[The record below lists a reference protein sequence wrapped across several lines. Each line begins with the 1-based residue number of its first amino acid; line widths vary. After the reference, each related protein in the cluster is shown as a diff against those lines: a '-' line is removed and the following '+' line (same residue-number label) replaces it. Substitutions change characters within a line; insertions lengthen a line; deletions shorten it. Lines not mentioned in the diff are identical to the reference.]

1 MFFTIDNKNLIVAHL
16 DGCVAIWK
24 LNSKIKVYYILF
36 NNLKNN
42 IEKKKQ
48 SLGLI
53 SKKVCEIL
61 RTSKQLTLDT
71 YWIE

>member
-48 SLGLI
+48 
-53 SKKVCEIL
+53 
-61 RTSKQLTLDT
+61 
-71 YWIE
+71 